1 MKSRGKIDVVSG
13 CIKYACW
20 TKKNNPPNDNA
31 IILEKTK
38 RLLETSNDNAILF
51 PRQHFKI
58 KLLKHLFSPPLIAIL
73 ESTEQQER
81 SLTFE
86 NNFK

>member
-1 MKSRGKIDVVSG
+1 MFVGL
-13 CIKYACW
+13 
-20 TKKNNPPNDNA
+20 KKTLLKNNA

-38 RLLETSNDNAILF
+38 RLLETSNDSFILF
-51 PRQHFKI
+51 PKQHFKI
-58 KLLKHLFSPPLIAIL
+58 KLFKYLFSPPLIAIL
-73 ESTEQQER
+73 ESTEQQKR